1 MIVKDIN
8 IKNHTYYF
16 FDDIINVKDFDP
28 NNIKIDKKSRKNIF
42 IYYTGYVTI
51 KKDLKIYSVNSVYL
65 SFNKVN
71 GYLNKE
77 INGNKYLLM
86 KEKKQIKKYGELWI
100 KSRDLIRSINK
111 TQMIMMKN
119 IWKSN
124 LVKMTVY
131 L

>member
-28 NNIKIDKKSRKNIF
+28 NNIKIDKKLRKNIF

-124 LVKMTVY
+124 LVKMTIY

>member
-1 MIVKDIN
+1 MKTSNNVKDIN

-111 TQMIMMKN
+111 TQVIMMKN
-119 IWKSN
+119 I
-124 LVKMTVY
+124 
-131 L
+131 

>member
-86 KEKKQIKKYGELWI
+86 KEKKQIKTYGELWI

-119 IWKSN
+119 I
-124 LVKMTVY
+124 
-131 L
+131 

>member
-124 LVKMTVY
+124 LVKMTIY